1 MDLRNM
7 SPRKR
12 LRCLRNAA
20 WSRTKSRWYC
30 RNAQV
35 AQFLEEQFPDS
46 RVGLQRRTRRGQR
59 KVRLSVERLAQRC
72 PRERVHACISELLY
86 ERANSNITLKTF
98 FFARRKTASNMVLL
112 NRITAVDLAVALVRV
127 PAQNFFSVT
136 ESVTKSW
143 WIKTGRRWWL
153 SKEFLQTKIL
163 GRKPAAISKKQHL
176 KHISTPATSYGYIKI
191 SILIDNTKKS
201 KIRKKR
207 FYEKQIYRR

>member
-1 MDLRNM
+1 
-7 SPRKR
+7 
-12 LRCLRNAA
+12 
-20 WSRTKSRWYC
+20 
-30 RNAQV
+30 
-35 AQFLEEQFPDS
+35 
-46 RVGLQRRTRRGQR
+46 
-59 KVRLSVERLAQRC
+59 
-72 PRERVHACISELLY
+72 
-86 ERANSNITLKTF
+86 
-98 FFARRKTASNMVLL
+98 MVLL

-176 KHISTPATSYGYIKI
+176 KHISTPATLYGYIKI

-201 KIRKKR
+201 MIRKKR
-207 FYEKQIYRR
+207 FYEKQKFNEDETACPTL

>member
-1 MDLRNM
+1 
-7 SPRKR
+7 
-12 LRCLRNAA
+12 
-20 WSRTKSRWYC
+20 
-30 RNAQV
+30 
-35 AQFLEEQFPDS
+35 
-46 RVGLQRRTRRGQR
+46 
-59 KVRLSVERLAQRC
+59 
-72 PRERVHACISELLY
+72 
-86 ERANSNITLKTF
+86 
-98 FFARRKTASNMVLL
+98 MVLP

-176 KHISTPATSYGYIKI
+176 QHTLTPATLYGYIKI

-201 KIRKKR
+201 MIRKKAILR
-207 FYEKQIYRR
+207 KTKFTKDETACPTL